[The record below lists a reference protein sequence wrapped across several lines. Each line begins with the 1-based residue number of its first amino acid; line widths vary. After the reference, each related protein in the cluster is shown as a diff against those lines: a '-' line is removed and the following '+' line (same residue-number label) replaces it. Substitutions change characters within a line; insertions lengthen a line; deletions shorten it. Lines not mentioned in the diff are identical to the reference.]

1 MLRRRMTFHLTML
14 RFDCVGHVPHSKTLQ
29 TRMNA
34 GVWDC
39 GTSGTQK
46 HIPYI
51 ESVYPANYEGEYIL
65 LTRKRKCANLSHSP
79 TTLRKPA

>member
-1 MLRRRMTFHLTML
+1 
-14 RFDCVGHVPHSKTLQ
+14 
-29 TRMNA
+29 MNA
-34 GVWDC
+34 GVWDR